1 MHVIFKISCT
11 HLVDLTYV
19 SESLKNIDVKI
30 FCLFIAEVRHNFQ
43 TLFGNKINP
52 NRKSNKAE

>member
-19 SESLKNIDVKI
+19 IESLKNIDVKI
-30 FCLFIAEVRHNFQ
+30 FCLFIAEVLPQVLDVDQMCTRDFKNYIH
-43 TLFGNKINP
+43 L
-52 NRKSNKAE
+52 